1 MPEPERVKRSWRSV
15 VPDLLRERAEFRG
28 FWAAQLISLVGD
40 QITLIALP
48 LIAVLI
54 LGADA
59 RQMGF
64 LLAAGLLPSLLFSL
78 PAGAWVDRHGH
89 RRRVMVAA
97 DVGRAAVLTTIPVG
111 HALGALTLTQL
122 YVAAFLSGT

>member
-1 MPEPERVKRSWRSV
+1 
-15 VPDLLRERAEFRG
+15 LRERAEFRG

-111 HALGALTLTQL
+111 HAPGALTLTQL